1 MVPPFMEPV
10 MTATTHHDIL
20 LLLLHLTLLL
30 GTARLLGGLAQRFGQ
45 PSVVG
50 EILAGLLLGP
60 SLLSGLVPGVAT
72 WLVPQTAL
80 QIALLDVVALI
91 GALLLLLVIG
101 MEIDLALI
109 RHQLRATLATGVGD
123 VLLPFGV
130 GLTLGL
136 FIIPDNLLVHPQ
148 QRLVFA
154 LFLATAISISAIAV
168 VAKVLLDLNLMRRNL
183 GQFILAVSMLD
194 DTVTWIMLS
203 IVAGLASGAAFTVGT
218 VAGALGTVLLFLG
231 FSFTVGRWLVRRVL
245 ALIQAHAR
253 HPDALLSAVIVL
265 ALLWAT
271 LAQALRLEAVLGA
284 FVLGIVLGQ
293 FPAFST
299 RVLRQ
304 LHSLTLS
311 IFAPIFFAVAG
322 LKVNIWILLEPRL
335 VGLTLLLIGAACVA
349 KTSGVY
355 LGARWLA
362 RLPHRTALSSSLAL
376 NARGATL
383 IVMANVGLALNLL
396 TPPLF
401 SILVVTAIVTSVLAP
416 ITLRWS
422 LGTAAPDDAEQAR
435 LQREAL
441 VQDNPFATSH
451 RVLVPIRV
459 PETTTAADAKG
470 MEALLLKRLAGTR
483 TLAVTLLSVVPTT
496 ARGAAQTFQGQ
507 VATLFG
513 RQQVSH
519 KVVTHSQPEQAILD
533 EAARSYDLL
542 VIGASERENAPE
554 AIFSPLIDYLV
565 RCAPCPTIVV
575 QGHLPTPD
583 WAPRRI
589 LVPTN
594 GSLAARR
601 AAHLAY
607 TLAADGLPCV
617 VIMHGLV
624 PDRRGYALDM
634 AHQMQRQQQIAQQM
648 VDDLAAMGTAMGV
661 HVGTDVRHA
670 PDPETAIRELARASA
685 IDLIILG
692 TSVRAGTARLYLGRR
707 VEYLLQ
713 HAPCPVVVVNA
724 PR

>member
-1 MVPPFMEPV
+1 
-10 MTATTHHDIL
+10 MTAATPHDIL

-60 SLLSGLVPGVAT
+60 SLLSGLLPGVAA

-80 QIALLDVVALI
+80 QVALLDVVALL
-91 GALLLLLVIG
+91 GALLFLLIIG

-123 VLLPFGV
+123 VLLPLGV
-130 GLTLGL
+130 GLAIGL
-136 FIIPDNLLVHPQ
+136 LIIPDYLLVDPQ
-148 QRLVFA
+148 QRPVFA

-203 IVAGLASGAAFTVGT
+203 IVAALASGAALTVGT
-218 VAGALGTVLLFLG
+218 IAGALGTVLLFLVL
-231 FSFTVGRWLVRRVL
+231 SFTVGRWLVRRVL
-245 ALIQAHAR
+245 RLVQAHAR
-253 HPDALLSAVIVL
+253 HPDAMLSAVVGL

-271 LAQALRLEAVLGA
+271 LAQALHLEAVLGA

-293 FPAFST
+293 FPGIST

-304 LHSLTLS
+304 LHSMTLS

-322 LKVNIWILLEPRL
+322 LKVNIWVLLEPRL
-335 VGLTLLLIGAACVA
+335 LGLTLLLIGAACLA

-355 LGARWLA
+355 LGARLLA
-362 RLPHRTALSSSLAL
+362 RLPHPMALSSSLAL

-401 SILVVTAIVTSVLAP
+401 SILVVLAIVTSVLAP
-416 ITLRWS
+416 LTLRWS
-422 LGTAAPDDAEQAR
+422 LGSAAPDDAEQAR

-441 VQDNPFATSH
+441 VQDNPFATAH
-451 RVLVPIRV
+451 RVLVPVRMREDS
-459 PETTTAADAKG
+459 PAEDAKG

-483 TLAVTLLSVVPTT
+483 TLALTLLSVVPTT
-496 ARGAAQTFQGQ
+496 ARGQTQTFQGQ
-507 VATLFG
+507 VAALFG
-513 RQQVSH
+513 RQQISR
-519 KVVTHSQPEQAILD
+519 KVVTHSQPERAILD
-533 EAARSYDLL
+533 EAALSYDLL
-542 VIGASERENAPE
+542 VMGASERADETE
-554 AIFSPLIDYLV
+554 ALFSPLIDYLV

-583 WAPRRI
+583 WTPRRI

-594 GSLAARR
+594 GSFAARR
-601 AAHLAY
+601 AAQLAY

-617 VIMHGLV
+617 VIVHGLV
-624 PDRRGYALDM
+624 PDSRGYALDM
-634 AHQMQRQQQIAQQM
+634 ERQVQRQYAIARQM
-648 VDDLAAMGTAMGV
+648 VDEVAALGTAIGV
-661 HVGTDVRHA
+661 HVGTAVRQA
-670 PDPETAIRELARASA
+670 PDPETAILELARESE

-692 TSVRAGTARLYLGRR
+692 TSVRAGTERLNLGQR

-713 HAPCPVVVVNA
+713 HAPCPVLVVNS
-724 PR
+724 PP